1 MTNATTQRIA
11 SGVSTWRIDPAHSEI
26 GFEVK
31 HMMFATVRGRFR
43 AVEGTFELVQGEL
56 DQSHVTAVVE
66 SASIDTGHAQ
76 RDEHLRSPDFF
87 DVERYPTLSFE
98 SRSVR
103 RGARGTLNVTGEL
116 TIRGVTR
123 SVILEV
129 SESGRGVDPWGNERI
144 GFTATTTIDRRHFG
158 LTWNQALETGGIL
171 VGNAVRITLEIQAVE
186 ANESEET

>member
-1 MTNATTQRIA
+1 MTTATTQRLA
-11 SGVSTWRIDPAHSEI
+11 SDVSTWQIDPSHSEI

-43 AVEGTFELVQGEL
+43 VVDGTLALGQGT
-56 DQSHVTAVVE
+56 DVVRSRVTVVIE

-87 DVERYPTLSFE
+87 DVERYPTLTFE

-103 RGARGTLNVTGEL
+103 RGDGGKLTVAGDL

-123 SVILEV
+123 PV
-129 SESGRGVDPWGNERI
+129 SLDVTESGRGVDPWGNERV
-144 GFTATTTIDRRHFG
+144 GFTATTTIDRRDFG
-158 LTWNQALETGGIL
+158 LTWNQALEAGGIL
-171 VGNAVRITLEIQAVE
+171 VGNEVRIRIEIEAVE
-186 ANESEET
+186 GSE

>member
-1 MTNATTQRIA
+1 MTTATTQRIA
-11 SGVSTWRIDPAHSEI
+11 SDVSTWQIDPAHSEI

-43 AVEGTFELVQGEL
+43 GVEGTLALGQGPNVAR
-56 DQSHVTAVVE
+56 SRVTAVIE

-87 DVERYPTLSFE
+87 DVERYPELRFE

-103 RGARGTLNVTGEL
+103 RGEGARFTVTGDL

-123 SVILEV
+123 PV
-129 SESGRGVDPWGNERI
+129 SLDVTESGRGVDPWGNERV

-158 LTWNQALETGGIL
+158 LTWNQALEAGGIL
-171 VGNAVRITLEIQAVE
+171 VGNEVRIKLEIQAIE
-186 ANESEET
+186 GSE